1 MPMLPKTKQSALLSA
16 CLLGLVASARGAE
29 DKPWMVIA
37 DWQTRAADTISHAG
51 GIEGEY
57 GRQRSGIEAIWARPT
72 AAVDLEWYR
81 YRQKFVGAVAGGD
94 RSYGDTS
101 DLILTGFRQWD
112 RGDRYAVQAIYAVE
126 FAAEDRLGLAEGLR
140 WGLGGA
146 VRWRPD
152 PELDVALGLV
162 FQSRFEMAVLPVP
175 YVKAIWRP
183 DPSAEFEL
191 RATGLQNGLF
201 VRWFA
206 TADRATTLD
215 FTMAYETLT
224 FRLTDGS
231 YGARAVA
238 VGEVP
243 LRVGVTQFLEPT
255 GTWFVRGSAEWV
267 AFARHSFRHDGE
279 SMGAFQPGATWGLAF
294 RVGARF

>member
-1 MPMLPKTKQSALLSA
+1 MFKLKQSALVSA
-16 CLLGLVASARGAE
+16 CLLCLGANTQAAE
-29 DKPWMVIA
+29 AKPWLVIA
-37 DWQTRAADTISHAG
+37 DWQTRAEDAISHAG
-51 GIEGEY
+51 ADTGEY
-57 GRQRSGIEAIWARPT
+57 GRSRTGVEAIWARPE

-81 YRQKFVGAVAGGD
+81 YRQEFRGPVVGGD

-112 RGDRYAVQAIYAVE
+112 HGERYAVQAIYAAE
-126 FAAEDRLGLAEGLR
+126 WAAEDRLGLSEGFR

-146 VRWRPD
+146 VRWRPEA
-152 PELDVALGLV
+152 ELDVALGLV
-162 FQSRFEMAVLPVP
+162 FQSRFEMSVLPVP

-191 RATGLQNGLF
+191 RATGLQNGLYI
-201 VRWFA
+201 RWFA
-206 TADRATTLD
+206 TEDRATTLD
-215 FTMAYETLT
+215 FAMAYETLT
-224 FRLTDGS
+224 FRLADGS

-243 LRVGVTQFLEPT
+243 LRLGVTQFLESS

-267 AFARHSFRHDGE
+267 AFARHAFRHDGE
-279 SMGAFQPGATWGLAF
+279 AMGAFQPGASWGLAV

>member
-1 MPMLPKTKQSALLSA
+1 MTVLAE
-16 CLLGLVASARGAE
+16 GASKE
-29 DKPWMVIA
+29 WVVIA
-37 DWQTRAADTISHAG
+37 DWQHRAADAISHAG
-51 GIEGEY
+51 GESGTY
-57 GRQRSGIEAIWARPT
+57 GRSRIGLEAIWQRAD

-81 YRQKFVGAVAGGD
+81 YQQRFTGLAASSD
-94 RSYGDTS
+94 RLYGDTS
-101 DLILTGFRQWD
+101 DLIVTGFKQWD
-112 RGDRYAVQAIYAVE
+112 HGERYAVQLIYA
-126 FAAEDRLGLAEGLR
+126 AECATETRLALTEGFR

-152 PELDVALGLV
+152 PGLDLALGLV
-162 FQSRFEMAVLPVP
+162 LQARFEMGALPVP

-183 DPSAEFEL
+183 DASAEFEL

-201 VRWFA
+201 IRWFL
-206 TADRATTLD
+206 TADRATTVD

-224 FRLTDGS
+224 FRLAEGS

-238 VGEVP
+238 IGEVP
-243 LRVGVTQFLEPT
+243 LRLGLTQFLEPS

-279 SMGAFQPGATWGLAF
+279 TMGAFQPGASWGLSF

>member
-1 MPMLPKTKQSALLSA
+1 MFKIKQIALLSA
-16 CLLGLVASARGAE
+16 VLGASPLSAVEASSK
-29 DKPWMVIA
+29 DWVVMA
-37 DWQTRAADTISHAG
+37 DWQSRASDAISHAG
-51 GIEGEY
+51 NESGSY
-57 GRQRSGIEAIWARPT
+57 GRTRVGFEAIWKRAD

-81 YRQKFVGAVAGGD
+81 YHQKFAGLAPNSD
-94 RSYGDTS
+94 RRYGDTD
-101 DLILTGFRQWD
+101 DLILTGFKQWD
-112 RGDRYAVQAIYAVE
+112 HGDRYAVQLIYAVE
-126 FAAEDRLGLAEGLR
+126 CATESSLALTEGLR

-152 PELDVALGLV
+152 PELDIALGLV
-162 FQSRFEMAVLPVP
+162 LQDRFEMAALPVP

-183 DPSAEFEL
+183 DASAEFEL

-201 VRWFA
+201 IRWFL
-206 TADRATTLD
+206 TADRATMLD

-224 FRLTDGS
+224 FRLAEGS

-238 VGEVP
+238 IGEVP
-243 LRVGVTQFLEPT
+243 LRVGLTQFLESS

-279 SMGAFQPGATWGLAF
+279 SMGAFQPGASWGLSF